1 MAEYHSL
8 SDTASSGPAPRGTGT
23 VHPAAGP
30 GAPSADENLPRLRP
44 WESHRAR
51 ERLAQLMF
59 LLPATVYMV
68 AFFGYPIVKNFVMAF
83 QKYTTSTFYTGE
95 APWIGLGN
103 YRAVVTSSV
112 FSKALVNTVLFTVG
126 SIAGQ
131 FVIGLALAV
140 FFRRRFP
147 LNGVLRSLL
156 LLPWL
161 IPLIVSGAVW
171 RWILDKDNGALNRF
185 LAAIH
190 VTTEHPGWLTST
202 SLALISVIMV
212 NIWIG
217 IPFNL
222 TILYGGL
229 QEIPED
235 LYEAAALDG
244 ASGWQR
250 FRYVTWPMLRPVVSV
265 VLVLGVVYTIK
276 VLDVILGLTNG
287 GPANA
292 SQTIATQS
300 YHLSFVQFDFGQG
313 AALGNIL
320 IAISLLFAVIYL
332 RANRRA
338 VDE

>member
-1 MAEYHSL
+1 MVR
-8 SDTASSGPAPRGTGT
+8 PAQSP
-23 VHPAAGP
+23 P
-30 GAPSADENLPRLRP
+30 
-44 WESHRAR
+44 
-51 ERLAQLMF
+51 
-59 LLPATVYMV
+59 PATVADGGTVAAPRFWKAHRFQNRVAQVLFLAPAVIYMV
-68 AFFGYPIVKNFVMAF
+68 AFFGYPVVKNVAMAF
-83 QKYTTSTFYTGE
+83 QEYTTSTFYTGE
-95 APWIGLGN
+95 APWVGFAN
-103 YRAVVTSSV
+103 YSEVVSSPV
-112 FSKALVNTVLFTVG
+112 FSKAMLNTVLFTVG

-131 FVIGLALAV
+131 FTIGLALAL

-147 LNGVLRSLL
+147 LNGLLRSLI

-185 LAAIH
+185 LAA
-190 VTTEHPGWLTST
+190 VGVATDHPGWLTST
-202 SLALISVIMV
+202 SLALVAVILV

-222 TILYGGL
+222 TILYSGL
-229 QEIPED
+229 QDIPEE

-244 ASGWQR
+244 ARGWQR
-250 FRYVTWPMLRPVVSV
+250 FRYLTWPLLRPVVSV

-276 VLDVILGLTNG
+276 VLDLILGLTGG

-300 YHLSFVQFDFGQG
+300 YRLSFTEFNFGQG
-313 AALGNIL
+313 AALSNIL
-320 IAISLLFAVIYL
+320 IAISLVFAIFYL